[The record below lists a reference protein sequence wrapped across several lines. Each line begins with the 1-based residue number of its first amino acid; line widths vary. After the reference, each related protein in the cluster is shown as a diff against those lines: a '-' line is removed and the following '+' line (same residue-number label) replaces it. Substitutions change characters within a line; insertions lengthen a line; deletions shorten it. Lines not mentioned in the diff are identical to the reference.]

1 METNKP
7 TEHAGTPQARQRAGR
22 NPADNLT
29 QEDRVRG
36 GQRSASTQVRGPKGQ
51 FAGSVRRGN
60 DARANGNSGTGDQDR
75 NAQQVNGQGHSELQ
89 HRPA

>member
-7 TEHAGTPQARQRAGR
+7 TDLAGTPQSHSRAGR

-51 FAGSVRRGN
+51 FAGSVRRMGS
-60 DARANGNSGTGDQDR
+60 DARSNGNGT
-75 NAQQVNGQGHSELQ
+75 NGSSDHSHNQPQ
-89 HRPA
+89 HQSS

>member
-7 TEHAGTPQARQRAGR
+7 TEHAGTSQSRSRAGR

-51 FAGSVRRGN
+51 FAGSIRRMGG
-60 DARANGNSGTGDQDR
+60 DARAHGNNGNGSSE
-75 NAQQVNGQGHSELQ
+75 HSANQPQ
-89 HRPA
+89 HQSS

>member
-7 TEHAGTPQARQRAGR
+7 TDQAGTQQSRSRAGR

-51 FAGSVRRGN
+51 FAGSVSRMGGDARGN
-60 DARANGNSGTGDQDR
+60 SSNGNGTAEHPSTQP
-75 NAQQVNGQGHSELQ
+75 Q
-89 HRPA
+89 HQSS